1 MFVIDAISFAF
12 KMRKY
17 NDQCEEMMKT
27 NYLFFLIIIS
37 ILVAI
42 FTTPLVKFKIYFI
55 DLSIAT

>member
-1 MFVIDAISFAF
+1 MFVIDAIRFAL